1 MLWLLAVTIARR
13 IDPKE
18 ATRMSVVDYE
28 ALNKIIDIPAPAQ
41 ALLSRPE
48 KQIRFAL
55 SLPLGD
61 EFFYADAYVVYYNTA
76 RGVAKGGIRFHPEVT
91 LEETQ
96 DLAEL
101 MGLKTALTRIPFG
114 GGKSGIKADP
124 QILTQLEK
132 DSLIKEFVHMIRKE
146 FFYPLDY
153 VPAPDMGTNPRD
165 MAIIYGETHIPESV
179 TGKPPRNGGLA
190 GRREATGRGVA
201 AVAALAW
208 EQAGGESL
216 AGATC
221 AVQGFGN
228 VGSWTCQFL
237 ADRSVRIVG
246 VSDIH
251 GGIYD
256 EQGVDIH
263 GLLEHVA
270 AGHQL
275 IDFGPTRIS
284 NAELLALPVDF
295 LIPAASGEVLTEQNA
310 ESVTTKLI
318 IEAANHPITSEGDAI
333 LVENGVTVVP
343 DILANSG
350 GVVASYLEWRL
361 GKSGAMTTEQ
371 ETYQVIDK
379 TMAET
384 AGRVW
389 DFADER
395 MTMRTAAWALAV
407 DELVKAMADRGWF

>member
-1 MLWLLAVTIARR
+1 M
-13 IDPKE
+13 P
-18 ATRMSVVDYE
+18 VVDYD
-28 ALNKIIDIPAPAQ
+28 ALTEVIDIPTPARE
-41 ALLSRPE
+41 LLSRPE
-48 KQIRFAL
+48 KQISFAL

-61 EFFYADAYVVYYNTA
+61 EFFCADAHVVYHNTA
-76 RGVAKGGIRFHPEVT
+76 RGVAKGGIRFDASVT

-101 MGLKTALTRIPFG
+101 MALKTALTQIPFG

-124 QILTQLEK
+124 YELAPLEK

-146 FFYPLDY
+146 FVYPLDY

-179 TGKPPRNGGLA
+179 TGKPPRNGGLP

-208 EQAGGESL
+208 ERASGESL
-216 AGATC
+216 EGATC

-237 ADRSVRIVG
+237 ADMGVRIVG

-256 EQGVDIH
+256 EKGLDIG
-263 GLLEHVA
+263 GLTEHVN
-270 AGHQL
+270 AGQPL
-275 IDFGPTRIS
+275 VDFGPAGVS
-284 NAELLALPVDF
+284 NAELLALPVAF
-295 LIPAASGEVLTEQNA
+295 LIPAACGEVLTEENA
-310 ESVTTKLI
+310 ESVQAKLI
-318 IEAANHPITSEGDAI
+318 IEAANHPTTSEADAI
-333 LVENGVTVVP
+333 LVENGVTIVP

-361 GKSGAMTTEQ
+361 GKSGTMTNQQ
-371 ETYQVIDK
+371 ETYEVIDE
-379 TMAET
+379 TMADT
-384 AGRVW
+384 AARVW
-389 DFADER
+389 DFADDR
-395 MTMRTAAWALAV
+395 MSIRTSAWALAV